1 MRLRSAVDQEIRDLI
16 HKHGRITFA
25 QFMQACL
32 YSPQGGFYSSR
43 GTRISTHFGTS
54 PASHPVFGALIAR
67 QLEQMWHLLGDPP
80 VFHVLEVGSGD
91 GALAQAI
98 VQACGR
104 MAPRLAQVLYY
115 VAADYE
121 PRWLPSPAHTF
132 AWDHGTGDGM
142 APATVSAEGAQLNVP
157 PFPATA
163 WAEGAQL
170 NGRPSPSRRAAL
182 LGVQRVKTEGLR
194 AFRHIVGCILCN
206 ELIDNF
212 PVHRFAIQ
220 GGRVKEVF
228 VTLAGGHLTEVLDE
242 PSSPR
247 IAERLTSLGLFPA
260 TASAEGAQLHVPPFP
275 ATASAEGGQF
285 NGPPSLPE
293 GYRGEVNLAME
304 DWTSQLAQALDRG
317 FILTIDY
324 GQLATDLYSHQ
335 NNQGTLVCYHRH
347 VVSSDPYQHIGHQ
360 DITCQADFTSLMRLG
375 DRHGLA
381 TVGYTLQSQ
390 FLTNLG
396 FSSFFDALQTQG
408 LSAART
414 ALSRMAMMALVDPE
428 EYGDFK
434 VLAQAKGHGLGS
446 ELLGFKSQGT

>member
-1 MRLRSAVDQEIRDLI
+1 MKLHSAVDQEIRDLI
-16 HKHGRITFA
+16 QKHGRITFA

-32 YSPQGGFYSSR
+32 YSPHGGFYSAR

-54 PASHPVFGALIAR
+54 PTSHPVFGALIAR

-80 VFHVLEVGSGD
+80 VFHVIEVGSGD
-91 GALAQAI
+91 GALAQSI

-104 MAPRLAQVLYY
+104 VAPRLAQALYY

-121 PRWLPSPAHTF
+121 PRSLPSPDQPF

-142 APATVSAEGAQLNVP
+142 
-157 PFPATA
+157 
-163 WAEGAQL
+163 
-170 NGRPSPSRRAAL
+170 SPRRQDAL
-182 LGVQRVKTEGLR
+182 VGVQRVKTEGLR
-194 AFRHIVGCILCN
+194 AFRKVVGCILCN

-228 VTLAGGHLTEVLDE
+228 VTSAGGTLTEVLDE

-247 IAERLTSLGLFPA
+247 IEERLTSLG
-260 TASAEGAQLHVPPFP
+260 V
-275 ATASAEGGQF
+275 
-285 NGPPSLPE
+285 SLTE

-304 DWTSQLAQALDRG
+304 DWTGQLAQALDRG

-335 NNQGTLVCYHRH
+335 NHQGTLVCYYRH
-347 VVSSDPYQHIGHQ
+347 VISRDPYQHIGHQ
-360 DITCQADFTSLMRLG
+360 DMTCQVDFTSLMRLG

-381 TVGYTLQSQ
+381 TVGYALQRQ

-396 FSSFFDALQTQG
+396 FSSCLDALQTQG

-414 ALSRMAMMALVDPE
+414 ALSRMAMMTLVDPN

-434 VLAQAKGHGLGS
+434 VLAQAKGHGVGIA
-446 ELLGFKSQGT
+446 LLGFARQGT

>member
-16 HKHGRITFA
+16 QKNGRITFA

-32 YSPQGGFYSSR
+32 YSPHGGFYSFR
-43 GTRISTHFGTS
+43 GNRISTHFGTS
-54 PASHPVFGALIAR
+54 PTSHPVFGALIAR

-80 VFHVLEVGSGD
+80 VFHVIEVGSGD
-91 GALAQAI
+91 GALAQSI
-98 VQACGR
+98 VHACRR

-121 PRWLPSPAHTF
+121 PRWLPSPDHTF
-132 AWDHGTGDGM
+132 DWDNGTGDGM
-142 APATVSAEGAQLNVP
+142 
-157 PFPATA
+157 
-163 WAEGAQL
+163 
-170 NGRPSPSRRAAL
+170 SPSRRDAI

-194 AFRHIVGCILCN
+194 AFRNVVGCILCN

-228 VTLAGGHLTEVLDE
+228 VTSAGGHLTEVLDE

-247 IAERLTSLGLFPA
+247 IEERLTSLGL
-260 TASAEGAQLHVPPFP
+260 
-275 ATASAEGGQF
+275 
-285 NGPPSLPE
+285 SLTE

-304 DWTSQLAQALDRG
+304 DWTGQLSRALDRG

-324 GQLATDLYSHQ
+324 GQLATDLYSLQ
-335 NNQGTLVCYHRH
+335 NNQGTLVCYNRH
-347 VVSSDPYQHIGHQ
+347 VVSSDPYQHIGQQ
-360 DITCQADFTSLMRLG
+360 DITCQVDFTSLMRLG

-381 TVGYTLQSQ
+381 TVGYALQSQ

-396 FSSFFDALQTQG
+396 FSSFLDALQTQG

-414 ALSRMAMMALVDPE
+414 ALSRMAMMTLVDSE
-428 EYGDFK
+428 EYGDYK
-434 VLAQAKGHGLGS
+434 VLAQVKGNGLGI
-446 ELLGFKSQGT
+446 ELLGFESQGT

>member
-1 MRLRSAVDQEIRDLI
+1 MAYWLFWEMRLRSAVDQEIRELI
-16 HKHGRITFA
+16 QKHGRITFA

-32 YSPQGGFYSSR
+32 YSPHGGFYSSR
-43 GTRISTHFGTS
+43 GNRISTHFGTS
-54 PASHPVFGALIAR
+54 PTSHPVFGALIAR

-80 VFHVLEVGSGD
+80 VFHVIEVGSGD
-91 GALAQAI
+91 GALAQSI
-98 VQACGR
+98 VHACGR

-121 PRWLPSPAHTF
+121 PRWSQAPDHTF
-132 AWDHGTGDGM
+132 DWNNGTGDGM
-142 APATVSAEGAQLNVP
+142 
-157 PFPATA
+157 
-163 WAEGAQL
+163 
-170 NGRPSPSRRAAL
+170 SPSRRDVI

-194 AFRHIVGCILCN
+194 AFRNVVGCILCN

-228 VTLAGGHLTEVLDE
+228 VTSAGGHLTEVLDE

-260 TASAEGAQLHVPPFP
+260 TASAEGRQL
-275 ATASAEGGQF
+275 
-285 NGPPSLPE
+285 NGAPSLPE
-293 GYRGEVNLAME
+293 AYRGEVNLALE
-304 DWTSQLAQALDRG
+304 DWTGQLAKALDRG

-324 GQLATDLYSHQ
+324 GQLATDLYSLQ
-335 NNQGTLVCYHRH
+335 NHQGTLVCYHRH
-347 VVSSDPYQHIGHQ
+347 VVSRDPYQHIGQQ
-360 DITCQADFTSLMRLG
+360 DITCQVDFTSLMRLG

-381 TVGYTLQSQ
+381 TVGYALQSQ

-396 FSSFFDALQTQG
+396 FSSCLEALQTQG

-414 ALSRMAMMALVDPE
+414 ALSRMAMMTLVDPDE
-428 EYGDFK
+428 FGNFK
-434 VLAQAKGHGLGS
+434 VLAQAKEHGLGID
-446 ELLGFKSQGT
+446 LLGFERQGT

>member
-1 MRLRSAVDQEIRDLI
+1 MWLRSAVDQEIRDLI

-32 YSPQGGFYSSR
+32 YSPHGGFYSAR

-54 PASHPVFGALIAR
+54 PTSHPVFGALLAR

-80 VFHVLEVGSGD
+80 VFHVIEVGSGD
-91 GALAQAI
+91 GALAQSI

-121 PRWLPSPAHTF
+121 PRWLPSPDHPFT
-132 AWDHGTGDGM
+132 WDNGTGDGM
-142 APATVSAEGAQLNVP
+142 
-157 PFPATA
+157 
-163 WAEGAQL
+163 
-170 NGRPSPSRRAAL
+170 SPSRRDAPM
-182 LGVQRVKTEGLR
+182 GVQRVKTEGLR
-194 AFRHIVGCILCN
+194 AFRKVVGCILCN

-247 IAERLTSLGLFPA
+247 IEERLTSLGVFPA
-260 TASAEGAQLHVPPFP
+260 TAW
-275 ATASAEGGQF
+275 AEGGQF

-304 DWTSQLAQALDRG
+304 DWACQLAQALDRG

-324 GQLATDLYSHQ
+324 GQLATDLYAPQ
-335 NNQGTLVCYHRH
+335 NHQGTLVCYHRH
-347 VVSSDPYQHIGHQ
+347 VASSDPYQHIGQQ
-360 DITCQADFTSLMRLG
+360 DMTCQVDFTSLMRLG

-381 TVGYTLQSQ
+381 TVGYALQRQ

-396 FSSFFDALQTQG
+396 FSSCLDALQTQG

-434 VLAQAKGHGLGS
+434 VLAQAKGHGLGM
-446 ELLGFKSQGT
+446 ELLGFERQGT

>member
-16 HKHGRITFA
+16 QKHGHITFA

-32 YSPQGGFYSSR
+32 YTPRGGFYSAR

-54 PASHPVFGALIAR
+54 PTSHPVFGALIAR
-67 QLEQMWHLLGDPP
+67 QLAHMWHLLGDPP
-80 VFHVLEVGSGD
+80 VFHVIEVGSGD
-91 GALAQAI
+91 GALAQSI
-98 VQACGR
+98 VHACWR

-121 PRWLPSPAHTF
+121 PRWLQSPDHTF
-132 AWDHGTGDGM
+132 DWDNGAGDWVF
-142 APATVSAEGAQLNVP
+142 PATVSADGR
-157 PFPATA
+157 
-163 WAEGAQL
+163 QL
-170 NGRPSPSRRAAL
+170 NGAPSPSRRDAI

-194 AFRHIVGCILCN
+194 AFRNVVGCILCN

-228 VTLAGGHLTEVLDE
+228 VTSAGGHLTEILDE

-247 IAERLTSLGLFPA
+247 IAERLTSLG
-260 TASAEGAQLHVPPFP
+260 V
-275 ATASAEGGQF
+275 
-285 NGPPSLPE
+285 SLPE

-304 DWTSQLAQALDRG
+304 DWTGQLAQALDRG

-324 GQLATDLYSHQ
+324 GQLAPDLYSYQ

-347 VVSSDPYQHIGHQ
+347 VVSSDPYQHIGQQ
-360 DITCQADFTSLMRLG
+360 DMTCQVDFTSLMRPG

-381 TVGYTLQSQ
+381 TVGYALQRQ
-390 FLTNLG
+390 FLTTLG
-396 FSSFFDALQTQG
+396 FSSCLDALQTQG

-414 ALSRMAMMALVDPE
+414 ALSRMAMMTLVDPD

-434 VLAQAKGHGLGS
+434 VLAQAKGHGVGIA
-446 ELLGFKSQGT
+446 LLGFARQGT

>member
-1 MRLRSAVDQEIRDLI
+1 MRLRSAVDQEIRALI
-16 HKHGRITFA
+16 QKHGRITFA

-32 YSPQGGFYSSR
+32 YSPHGGFYSSR

-54 PASHPVFGALIAR
+54 PTSHPVFGALIAR

-80 VFHVLEVGSGD
+80 VFHVIEVGSGD
-91 GALAQAI
+91 SALAQSI
-98 VQACGR
+98 VQACWR

-121 PRWLPSPAHTF
+121 PRWLPSPDHPF
-132 AWDHGTGDGM
+132 AWDNGTGDGM
-142 APATVSAEGAQLNVP
+142 
-157 PFPATA
+157 
-163 WAEGAQL
+163 
-170 NGRPSPSRRAAL
+170 SPSRRDAL

-194 AFRHIVGCILCN
+194 AFRKVVGCILCN

-228 VTLAGGHLTEVLDE
+228 VTSAGGTLTEVLDE

-247 IAERLTSLGLFPA
+247 IEERLTSLGL
-260 TASAEGAQLHVPPFP
+260 
-275 ATASAEGGQF
+275 
-285 NGPPSLPE
+285 SLTE

-304 DWTSQLAQALDRG
+304 DWTGQLAQALDRG

-335 NNQGTLVCYHRH
+335 NHQGTLVCYHRH

-360 DITCQADFTSLMRLG
+360 DMTCQVDFTSLMRLG

-381 TVGYTLQSQ
+381 TVGYALQRQ

-396 FSSFFDALQTQG
+396 FSSFLDALQTQG

-414 ALSRMAMMALVDPE
+414 ALSRMAMMTLVDPN

-434 VLAQAKGHGLGS
+434 VLAQAKGHGVGIA
-446 ELLGFKSQGT
+446 LLGFARQGT

>member
-1 MRLRSAVDQEIRDLI
+1 MRLRSAVDQEIRALI
-16 HKHGRITFA
+16 QKHGRITFA

-32 YSPQGGFYSSR
+32 YSPHGGFYSAR

-54 PASHPVFGALIAR
+54 PTSHPVFGALIAR

-80 VFHVLEVGSGD
+80 VFHVIEVGSGD
-91 GALAQAI
+91 GALAQSI
-98 VQACGR
+98 VQACWR

-121 PRWLPSPAHTF
+121 PRWLPLPAHTF
-132 AWDHGTGDGM
+132 DWDNGTGDGI
-142 APATVSAEGAQLNVP
+142 
-157 PFPATA
+157 
-163 WAEGAQL
+163 
-170 NGRPSPSRRAAL
+170 SPSRRDVI

-194 AFRHIVGCILCN
+194 AFRNVVGCILCN

-212 PVHRFAIQ
+212 PVHRFVIQ
-220 GGRVKEVF
+220 GGSVKEVF
-228 VTLAGGHLTEVLDE
+228 VTSAGGHLTEVLDE

-247 IAERLTSLGLFPA
+247 IAERLSSLG
-260 TASAEGAQLHVPPFP
+260 V
-275 ATASAEGGQF
+275 
-285 NGPPSLPE
+285 SLPE

-304 DWTSQLAQALDRG
+304 DWTGQLSRALDRG

-324 GQLATDLYSHQ
+324 GQLATDLYSLQ
-335 NNQGTLVCYHRH
+335 NHQGTLVCYHRH
-347 VVSSDPYQHIGHQ
+347 VVSRDPYQDIGHQ
-360 DITCQADFTSLMRLG
+360 DMTCQVDFTSLMRLG

-381 TVGYTLQSQ
+381 TVGYALQRQ

-396 FSSFFDALQTQG
+396 FSSCLDALQTQG

-434 VLAQAKGHGLGS
+434 VLAQAKGHGVGIA
-446 ELLGFKSQGT
+446 LLGFARQGT

>member
-16 HKHGRITFA
+16 QKHGRITFA

-32 YSPQGGFYSSR
+32 YSPHGGFYSSR

-54 PASHPVFGALIAR
+54 PTSHPVFGALIAR

-80 VFHVLEVGSGD
+80 VFHVIEVGSGD
-91 GALAQAI
+91 GALAQSI
-98 VQACGR
+98 VQACWR

-121 PRWLPSPAHTF
+121 PRWLPSPDHPF
-132 AWDHGTGDGM
+132 AWDNGTGDGM
-142 APATVSAEGAQLNVP
+142 
-157 PFPATA
+157 
-163 WAEGAQL
+163 
-170 NGRPSPSRRAAL
+170 SPSRRDAL

-194 AFRHIVGCILCN
+194 AFRKVVGCILCN

-228 VTLAGGHLTEVLDE
+228 VTSAGGTLTEVLDE

-247 IAERLTSLGLFPA
+247 IEERLTSLGL
-260 TASAEGAQLHVPPFP
+260 
-275 ATASAEGGQF
+275 
-285 NGPPSLPE
+285 SLTE

-304 DWTSQLAQALDRG
+304 DWTGQLAQALDRG

-335 NNQGTLVCYHRH
+335 NHQGTLVCYHRH

-360 DITCQADFTSLMRLG
+360 DMTCQVDFTSLMRLG

-381 TVGYTLQSQ
+381 TVGYALQRQ

-396 FSSFFDALQTQG
+396 FSSCLDALQTQG

-414 ALSRMAMMALVDPE
+414 ALSRMAMMTLVDPN

-434 VLAQAKGHGLGS
+434 VLAQAKGNGLGIA
-446 ELLGFKSQGT
+446 LLGFARQGT

>member
-1 MRLRSAVDQEIRDLI
+1 MRLRSTVDQEIRALI
-16 HKHGRITFA
+16 HKRGRITFA

-32 YSPQGGFYSSR
+32 YSPHGGFYSSR
-43 GTRISTHFGTS
+43 GNRISTHFGTS
-54 PASHPVFGALIAR
+54 PTSHPVFGALIAR

-80 VFHVLEVGSGD
+80 VFRVIEVGAGD
-91 GALAQAI
+91 GALAQSI
-98 VQACGR
+98 VHACWR

-121 PRWLPSPAHTF
+121 PRWFQSPDHPF
-132 AWDHGTGDGM
+132 DWDNGAGDGM
-142 APATVSAEGAQLNVP
+142 SPATVSAEGR
-157 PFPATA
+157 
-163 WAEGAQL
+163 QL
-170 NGRPSPSRRAAL
+170 NGAPSPSRRDAL
-182 LGVQRVKTEGLR
+182 LGVQRVKTEGLW
-194 AFRHIVGCILCN
+194 AFRNVVGCILCN

-228 VTLAGGHLTEVLDE
+228 VTSTGGHLTEILDE

-247 IAERLTSLGLFPA
+247 IAERLTSLG
-260 TASAEGAQLHVPPFP
+260 V
-275 ATASAEGGQF
+275 
-285 NGPPSLPE
+285 SLPE

-304 DWTSQLAQALDRG
+304 DWIGQLARALDSG

-324 GQLATDLYSHQ
+324 GQLATDLYSLQ

-347 VVSSDPYQHIGHQ
+347 VVSSDPYQHIGQQ
-360 DITCQADFTSLMRLG
+360 DITCQVDFTSLMWLG

-381 TVGYTLQSQ
+381 TVGYTLQRQ

-396 FSSFFDALQTQG
+396 FSSFLDALQTQD

-414 ALSRMAMMALVDPE
+414 ALSRIAMMALVDPE

-434 VLAQAKGHGLGS
+434 VLAQAKGHGLGIA
-446 ELLGFKSQGT
+446 LLGFERQGM